1 MTRIIMRYDGDLK
14 HPRYPRHPRFLFCLA
29 LSGLF
34 AIAPLAHCE
43 DLSPEIAQM
52 MERALQDAE
61 NFRQQ
66 VRKSEYEAKMFVRE
80 WDGRGRLRGT
90 AKATA
95 IMRPGDRHPM
105 TFVSREVQGK
115 VRLPNEKDRNKDD
128 DDDKTTLQD
137 FAREHKI
144 SERFDFA
151 VQGKEEIAGESAV
164 RIHFTPT
171 KRQPEK
177 STADRFLDTI
187 TGSAWVTEG
196 RNRLV
201 KFEMRLTQPFRL
213 FWILAVLKECSIEYE
228 LLEPGE
234 ILGHAKLKVVYHLAT
249 PIYSIRQQHDVDLDH
264 FRPRNT
270 LVAASTTAA
279 DRSARP

>member
-1 MTRIIMRYDGDLK
+1 
-14 HPRYPRHPRFLFCLA
+14 
-29 LSGLF
+29 
-34 AIAPLAHCE
+34 
-43 DLSPEIAQM
+43 M
-52 MERALQDAE
+52 MEGALQDAE

-66 VRKSEYEAKMFVRE
+66 VRRSEYEAKMFVQE

-95 IMRPGDRHPM
+95 IMRPGDRRPM
-105 TFVSREVQGK
+105 TFVSREVHGK
-115 VRLPNEKDRNKDD
+115 VRLPSEKDRGKDD

-151 VQGKEEIAGESAV
+151 VEGRERIGGENAV
-164 RIHFTPT
+164 RIQFTPT
-171 KRQPEK
+171 KGPPAK
-177 STADRFLDTI
+177 NTADRFLNTI
-187 TGSAWVTEG
+187 TGSAWVSEG
-196 RNRLV
+196 KNRLV
-201 KFEMRLTQPFRL
+201 KFEMRLVQPFQL

-234 ILGHAKLKVVYHLAT
+234 ILGHAKLKVTYAVTT

-270 LVAASTTAA
+270 LLAAA
-279 DRSARP
+279 P

>member
-1 MTRIIMRYDGDLK
+1 MARMTRMEIRCRDDSKY
-14 HPRYPRHPRFLFCLA
+14 PRYPCHPRFFFCLILSA
-29 LSGLF
+29 LLV
-34 AIAPLAHCE
+34 IAPSAHGG
-43 DLSPEIAQM
+43 DINPEIARM

-66 VRKSEYEAKMFVRE
+66 VRKSEYEAKMFVQE

-95 IMRPGDRHPM
+95 IMRPGDPHPM
-105 TFVSREVQGK
+105 TFVSREVHGK
-115 VRLPNEKDRNKDD
+115 VRLPNEKDRSKDD

-144 SERFDFA
+144 SERFDFVLA
-151 VQGKEEIAGESAV
+151 GREQIGGESAV
-164 RIHFTPT
+164 RIQFTPT
-171 KRQPEK
+171 KGLPVK
-177 STADRFLDTI
+177 NTADRFLNTI
-187 TGSAWVTEG
+187 TGTAWVSEG
-196 RNRLV
+196 KNRLV
-201 KFEMRLTQPFRL
+201 KFEMRLVQPFQL

-234 ILGHAKLKVVYHLAT
+234 ILGHAKLKVTYAVTT

-264 FRPRNT
+264 FRPRDT
-270 LVAASTTAA
+270 LVAAN
-279 DRSARP
+279 